1 MTEGGRLSAAAADP
15 PEDGGQAVVHLVPHT
30 HWDREWYE
38 PFQIFRMRLVDL
50 IDQLLERM
58 AADPRLRFTL
68 DGQAATVDD
77 YLEIRP
83 AAEPLIRRLIA
94 EGRLA
99 IGPWQILLDEFL
111 VSGETIV
118 RNLELG
124 WHRAEALGG
133 AMRIGYLP
141 DMFGHIAQMP
151 QLLRRAGIERAVVWR
166 GVPSAIN
173 RHTFTWLAPDGSWV
187 ETEYLVG
194 GYGNGAYLFDV
205 PSLLESRLEGYR
217 RDHTSFY
224 GERSLLA
231 MYGTDHAVPSPQLAD
246 LVDRAN
252 AGMGSVDV
260 RLETLSDYLE
270 REGPHPADDPARQ
283 AWAGEL
289 RSGARAN
296 MLSNVTSARVDLKRA
311 AARAERRLERYAEP
325 LAALHGD
332 PDAWPERLLELAWRR
347 VVDNSAHDSICGC
360 SHDQVVAQ
368 VIGRYAEAE
377 QIASGIVTRVLD
389 RLARPAPAGGWV
401 IVNPS
406 PVDRAD
412 LVELDVAIP
421 EAWDSVALRLG
432 DRWLPTQEVER
443 PRTAIAAHR
452 VRGDAVVEF
461 FARRRHGRELFGRQ
475 INGLTIEAD
484 GDLPR
489 ILVRADDRP
498 DPPEL
503 DVEGLLADVA
513 AAASSRPDALWAI
526 DVRASERRR
535 LLARIP
541 VPAMSHVWV
550 GEADG
555 AAAVIEPID
564 HPVVAIERGLDNGLV
579 RLEVDEDGTF
589 GLVGGGAELAGVGR
603 IVDGGDAGDSYN
615 YGPPANDLIVDQP
628 LEVDVRVERSGPLRG
643 EVVVTRTYDWPRGLT
658 PDAEG
663 RTPST
668 TRTTVREHLEVRAGE
683 PFVRV
688 WLGFDNRARDHR
700 VRFHVP
706 LPAPVDGSAAEGQ
719 YAVVDR
725 GLTYEGGHGEVPLP
739 TYPAHGFV
747 GVEGCSVLLDQVT
760 EYEVVDGRELALTG
774 LRSFGLISRNANP
787 YREDPAGPEIPVP
800 AAQLLGER
808 EFTFALLPHRGDWRA
823 ADTVHHAE
831 AYRYPMLRV
840 RGLGLAG
847 TAGVPGP
854 IDPAGLSVDGATLTA
869 LRRRDGWLEIRVVRL
884 DGEPGTARVALA
896 GHGARPVEAEETDL
910 LGRGGVPLAV
920 RDGEVA
926 MQMGGWEIRTLR
938 LRIVPDR

>member
-1 MTEGGRLSAAAADP
+1 MSGETRPSALAAAPLDR
-15 PEDGGQAVVHLVPHT
+15 GQAIVHLVPHT

-38 PFQIFRMRLVDL
+38 PFQVFRMRLVDL
-50 IDQLLERM
+50 IDQLLDRM

-83 AAEPLIRRLIA
+83 EAEPLIRRLIA

-124 WHRAEALGG
+124 WQRAEDLGG

-166 GVPSAIN
+166 GVPSAID
-173 RHTFTWLAPDGSWV
+173 RHTFTWVAPDGSWV

-205 PSLLESRLEGYR
+205 PALLEAKLDGYR
-217 RDHTSFY
+217 RDHASFY

-231 MYGTDHAVPSPQLAD
+231 MYGTDHAVPSPHLAN
-246 LVDRAN
+246 LVERVND
-252 AGMGSVDV
+252 GQGQVEV
-260 RLETLSDYLE
+260 RLDTLSDYLE
-270 REGPHPADDPARQ
+270 RDGPHPTDDPARQ
-283 AWAGEL
+283 AWSGEL

-296 MLSNVTSARVDLKRA
+296 MLMNVTSARIDLKHA

-332 PDAWPERLLELAWRR
+332 PESWPERLLELAWRR

-401 IVNPS
+401 VVNPS

-421 EAWDSVALRLG
+421 EAWSSVALRLG
-432 DRWLPTQEVER
+432 DRWLPTQEVGR
-443 PRTAIAAHR
+443 PDTAIAAHR
-452 VRGDAVVEF
+452 VRGNEVVEF

-475 INGLTIEAD
+475 INGLTIEGNVD
-484 GDLPR
+484 PPR

-498 DPPEL
+498 DPPEV
-503 DVEGLLADVA
+503 DVEGLLAEVEA
-513 AAASSRPDALWAI
+513 GVSARPETVWAI
-526 DVRASERRR
+526 DVRASARRR
-535 LLARIP
+535 LVARIP
-541 VPAMSHVWV
+541 VPALSHVWV
-550 GEADG
+550 GESDG
-555 AAAVIEPID
+555 AAATIEPID
-564 HPVVAIERGLDNGLV
+564 HPVVATERGLDNGLV
-579 RLEVDEDGTF
+579 EVRVDDDGTF
-589 GLVGGGAELAGVGR
+589 RLSGGGVEVAGVGR
-603 IVDGGDAGDSYN
+603 IVDGGEAGDSYN
-615 YGPPANDLIVDQP
+615 YGPPPFDVLVDRP
-628 LEVDVRVERSGPLRG
+628 LDVDIRVERVGPIRG
-643 EVVVTRTYDWPRGLT
+643 EIIVTRTYDWPRGLT
-658 PDAEG
+658 ADAQG
-663 RTPST
+663 RDTST
-668 TRTTVREHLEVRAGE
+668 VRTTVRLHLEVHAGE

-688 WLGFDNRARDHR
+688 RVGFDNQARDHR
-700 VRFHVP
+700 VRFHLP
-706 LPAPVDGSAAEGQ
+706 LPARVEGSDAEGQ
-719 YAVVDR
+719 YAVVHR

-747 GVEGCSVLLDQVT
+747 SVEACSVLLDQVT
-760 EYEVVDGRELALTG
+760 EYEVIDGRELALTV

-808 EFTFALLPHRGDWRA
+808 EFAFALLPHGGDGRVA
-823 ADTVHHAE
+823 EAVRQAE
-831 AYRYPMLRV
+831 AYRHPMLTV
-840 RGLGLAG
+840 RGLGEA
-847 TAGVPGP
+847 TSDPDP
-854 IDPAGLSVDGATLTA
+854 IDPAGLRVDGATMTA
-869 LRRRDGWLEIRVVRL
+869 LRRRDGWLELRLVRL
-884 DGEPGTARVALA
+884 DPAAGTVRIVLPGRGTRRLEAR
-896 GHGARPVEAEETDL
+896 ETDL
-910 LGRGGVPLAV
+910 LGRMGAPLQVEA
-920 RDGEVA
+920 GEIA
-926 MQMGGWEIRTLR
+926 FAIAGWEIRTLR
-938 LRIVPDR
+938 LRTVPDL

>member
-1 MTEGGRLSAAAADP
+1 MSLETGKPARPVDVTAGD
-15 PEDGGQAVVHLVPHT
+15 GQAIVHLVPHT

-38 PFQIFRMRLVDL
+38 PFQVFRMRLVDL

-83 AAEPLIRRLIA
+83 QAEPLIRQLIA

-124 WHRAEALGG
+124 WRRAEDLGG
-133 AMRIGYLP
+133 AMRVGYLP
-141 DMFGHIAQMP
+141 DMFGHVAQMP

-166 GVPSAIN
+166 GVPSAID
-173 RHTFTWLAPDGSWV
+173 RHTFTWQAPDGSWV

-205 PSLLESRLEGYR
+205 PSLLEARLDGYR
-217 RDHTSFY
+217 VDHASFY

-246 LVDRAN
+246 LVERAN
-252 AGMGSVDV
+252 AAHGPVKV
-260 RLETLSDYLE
+260 ELQTLSDYLE
-270 REGPHPADDPARQ
+270 RDGPHPNDDPTRA
-283 AWAGEL
+283 ALSGEL

-296 MLSNVTSARVDLKRA
+296 MLMNVTSARVDLKHA

-368 VIGRYAEAE
+368 VIGRYAEAH
-377 QIASGIVTRVLD
+377 QIGSGIVTRVLD
-389 RLARPAPAGGWV
+389 RLARQAPAGGWA

-406 PVDRAD
+406 PVDRED
-412 LVELDVAIP
+412 LVDLDVAIP
-421 EAWDSVALRLG
+421 EDWESVALRLG
-432 DRWLPTQEVER
+432 DRWLPTQEEGR
-443 PRTAIAAHR
+443 PDTAIAAHR

-461 FARRRHGRELFGRQ
+461 FHRRRHGRELFGRQ
-475 INGLTIEAD
+475 INGLTIE
-484 GDLPR
+484 GTGELPR

-503 DVEGLLADVA
+503 DVEGLLAEVGVA
-513 AAASSRPDALWAI
+513 AAGRPEAIWAI

-541 VPAMSHVWV
+541 VPALSVVHV
-550 GEADG
+550 GECDG
-555 AAAVIEPID
+555 VTAAIEPIE
-564 HPVVAIERGLDNGLV
+564 HPVVATDRGLGNGLV
-579 RLEVDEDGTF
+579 GIRVDEDGTLR
-589 GLVGGGAELAGVGR
+589 LVGGGVELAGVGR
-603 IVDGGDAGDSYN
+603 IVDGGEAGDSYN
-615 YGPPANDLIVDQP
+615 YGPPGNDVLVDRP
-628 LEVDVRVERSGPLRG
+628 LDVEVRVERRGPLRG
-643 EVVVTRTYDWPRGLT
+643 EIVVIRTYAWPRGLT
-658 PDAEG
+658 PDARG
-663 RTPST
+663 RDPST
-668 TRTTVREHLEVRAGE
+668 VPTTVRQHLEIRAGE

-688 WLGFDNRARDHR
+688 RIAFDNQSRDHR

-706 LPAPVDGSAAEGQ
+706 LPERVEGSASEGQ
-719 YAVVDR
+719 FAVVDR

-739 TYPAHGFV
+739 TYPAHAFV
-747 GVEGCSVLLDQVT
+747 SVDGCSILLDQVT
-760 EYEVVDGRELALTG
+760 EYEVVDGRELALTI

-808 EFTFALLPHRGDWRA
+808 EFAFAILPHRGDWRA
-823 ADTVHHAE
+823 AETVRHAE
-831 AYRYPMLRV
+831 AYRHPMLSV
-840 RGLGLAG
+840 RGLGDVA
-847 TAGVPGP
+847 TRSGP
-854 IDPAGLSVDGATLTA
+854 ADAAGLRVDGATLSA
-869 LRRRDGWLEIRVVRL
+869 LRRRDGWLELRLVRL
-884 DGEPGTARVALA
+884 DEDPAIARISLL
-896 GHGARPVEAEETDL
+896 GRGAMRLEAEGTDL
-910 LGRGGVPLAV
+910 LGRP
-920 RDGEVA
+920 GEA
-926 MQMGGWEIRTLR
+926 MAAENGEIAIALGGWEIRTLR
-938 LRIVPDR
+938 LRTVAER